1 MNAVG
6 TEAVLCIV
14 EITSKADGLGSK
26 WTVHEGLT
34 ERLKKLTVKNK
45 IRCSKRQ
52 TVKRDGRKDGR
63 KGRIW
68 ILLEDVSGQPKKLK
82 EDSPKDL

>member
-6 TEAVLCIV
+6 TAAVLCIV
-14 EITSKADGLGSK
+14 EITSKVDGLGSK

-34 ERLKKLTVKNK
+34 ERLKKWTVKYK

-52 TVKRDGRKDGR
+52 TVERDGR
-63 KGRIW
+63 KGRNLT
-68 ILLEDVSGQPKKLK
+68 LLEDESGRPKKLK
-82 EDSPKDL
+82 EDSPKD